1 MATAMALVWAASRYV
16 SLAGAVSSWAT
27 STIALTTISY
37 TKTCKAFWCSG
48 SSGRAASK
56 LSATLCVTTSAAP
69 SKSSAEPP
77 TPNYETTS
85 CPGTARASSIPV
97 PPRFGRTTGRNKPI
111 APRASDR
118 PPATGDITVPASDL
132 RRPVGLRR
140 ITPLNALYWLL
151 LFAYLGLWGRLAN
164 QYPILFDDGSLYSMA
179 YAHNA
184 GATFFDGL
192 VENRP
197 PLLMTAVA
205 WVFQVAPDVRVI
217 RWLSVVV
224 FAGVLGCVYLTLR
237 FATGRKDVSICGVTL
252 LATNYAVRDYGIVE
266 ISLSFWQASMCL
278 CVLVLVFRAVALG
291 CDGGR
296 LSRQVVGL
304 LLAAGMLWGAAFFTK
319 QQSIVVLPALIVVV
333 AVLLRGQQ
341 WEHAALALVTFI
353 AAAAISVSALYY
365 FLLAGAGI
373 DDTYKYLV
381 AANMHRNAAIPWDVA
396 WWSRK
401 AGVATD
407 MLVMSSRIALGS
419 IVALEFLA
427 WIERASPRLI
437 IAFGQRSSEV
447 SNTRSPESVFRQ
459 RTVLLASGVAV
470 WVVTAVTFYFF
481 QINAHAHYL
490 LEIGVAVALLAP
502 LGLAATARYSRASI
516 VLLNA
521 AILAAMFVW
530 HGFVREPV

>member
-1 MATAMALVWAASRYV
+1 
-16 SLAGAVSSWAT
+16 
-27 STIALTTISY
+27 
-37 TKTCKAFWCSG
+37 
-48 SSGRAASK
+48 
-56 LSATLCVTTSAAP
+56 
-69 SKSSAEPP
+69 
-77 TPNYETTS
+77 
-85 CPGTARASSIPV
+85 
-97 PPRFGRTTGRNKPI
+97 
-111 APRASDR
+111 
-118 PPATGDITVPASDL
+118 
-132 RRPVGLRR
+132 LRR

-530 HGFVREPV
+530 HGFVREPVGEVAREKVRVDNGIADVIRRNSGEDERLLLFGMPALYFLSQRLPASRFLSFVDVWTSDLLAQEYTASIIDSLERQNTKIVAIDDRIRRQLPGDLEATLASKLQSDFRVVSSLRDPLDAATITIYARK